1 MNLAKYT
8 DLLMEIEN
16 KITENYLA
24 LYSGE
29 VIGKIGELEYEM
41 CFQEIIRLIEKEKQI
56 LLKINENYSLS
67 AFKAEITK
75 YKASKKEIPL
85 TLGHLIDAEVYRLY
99 HIIDTLTGDDLLD
112 YASTLKTD
120 INRLILDFLDN
131 LINNPYY
138 QDIRNDLIL
147 YRYNLIYL
155 DPYLES
161 DFLNDMLSTDVSLEA
176 SKYRTPDLPSYIF
189 VDKSLLVLESLDFI
203 EYIRSHDEQ
212 KENSN
217 TYALIVIAIINILS
231 RLVLCDEQTLDLIY
245 DDLAYL
251 TEDDEISLE
260 TKNLINDMQT
270 ILKSLQNHI
279 AWSR

>member
-1 MNLAKYT
+1 
-8 DLLMEIEN
+8 
-16 KITENYLA
+16 
-24 LYSGE
+24 
-29 VIGKIGELEYEM
+29 M

-131 LINNPYY
+131 LISNPYY

-245 DDLAYL
+245 DDLTYL
-251 TEDDEISLE
+251 TEDGEISLE